1 MYVIFLDSTFFK
13 DHKSGYIL
21 WVCGLIQK
29 LEFGFW
35 GFVFF
40 VVVGYDVTVYYL
52 GFFFGYVFAVMKR
65 FCWLN
70 STIFIYIYTHTYFFH
85 FAFYFSGEL
94 LLLFF
99 LKKFW
104 LIMFRFFLK
113 SIWSLYIME
122 GFPYLVEFF
131 FEKFRYLLVKM
142 AHFR

>member
-104 LIMFRFFLK
+104 LIMFRFFLRVYGLFILWK
-113 SIWSLYIME
+113 VSLI
-122 GFPYLVEFF
+122 LLNFF
-131 FEKFRYLLVKM
+131 LKNFDIYW
-142 AHFR
+142 

>member
-1 MYVIFLDSTFFK
+1 MGLWLDSEV
-13 DHKSGYIL
+13 GV
-21 WVCGLIQK
+21 WVLGLR
-29 LEFGFW
+29 
-35 GFVFF
+35 FF

-70 STIFIYIYTHTYFFH
+70 STIFIYIHTYFFH

-104 LIMFRFFLK
+104 LIMFRFFLRVYGLFILWK
-113 SIWSLYIME
+113 VSLFLLNFFLKNLYI
-122 GFPYLVEFF
+122 YW
-131 FEKFRYLLVKM
+131 
-142 AHFR
+142 